1 MSSVSQIDLMLN
13 IEIWQEQNSGLVRC
27 KLSPEK
33 SYDHILIASAEK
45 LTKKILPI
53 ILRSDPSIKRG
64 LMRGKKISWVI
75 EIHGGQVTSKR
86 LNKINPHIIFSTDLE
101 SRLYDFQHDGVRWL
115 LEGNNRILADDMG
128 LGKTVQV
135 LIALQKMIFDS
146 NVENVLLLAPNSL
159 TANWLQEM
167 KTWAPNL
174 IAQVVT
180 NKTLRDSVETKKAF
194 MKNNLIIAN
203 YSTGEALSEYFAE
216 HQQQL
221 DLLICDEAH
230 KLRKPTSIINNSVQK
245 IKSNRKWL
253 LSGTPLEKDEKD
265 IQTILSIFEPT
276 KFSSYG
282 SVSSLMLRSNLSR
295 VSLRRE
301 KTDVLNKLPRMQ
313 KIVEEVELGD
323 AQRKNYDAL
332 KRDVQNLSPDQRISL
347 VTKLAVAACE
357 TINGENAKIKKA
369 VEIILTAQENSEK
382 VLVFSNY
389 NAVLHQA
396 KHTFQQEGIGSIIF
410 TGELDQ
416 QERQRALNA
425 FKTNDQLSAI
435 LMNAKVGAE
444 GLTLT
449 EANHVIFLNEW
460 WNPSS
465 NRQAE
470 DRVNRIGQSQDIVVY
485 VIRALQTIDIEI
497 AKVIDGKENLEQ
509 TFMDELTRHINA

>member
-1 MSSVSQIDLMLN
+1 MSQIDLLLN
-13 IEIWQEQNSGLVRC
+13 IEIWHEQDGDLIRC
-27 KLSPEK
+27 KLSPK
-33 SYDHILIASAEK
+33 SSYDQILVTSAEK
-45 LTKKILPI
+45 LKKKILPI
-53 ILRSDPSIKRG
+53 ILRSDPSIKRS
-64 LMRGKKISWVI
+64 LVRGRKISWGI
-75 EIHGGQVTSKR
+75 EIYGGQAKSKR
-86 LNKINPHIIFSTDLE
+86 LNKINPHIIFSKHLE
-101 SRLYDFQHDGVRWL
+101 NQLYDFQHDGVRWL
-115 LEGNNRILADDMG
+115 LEGSNRILADDMG

-146 NVENVLLLAPNSL
+146 NVENALLLAPNSL

-167 KTWAPNL
+167 QTWAPNL

-194 MKNNLIIAN
+194 MNNNLIIAN
-203 YSTGEALSEYFAE
+203 YSAGEALSEYLAE

-245 IKSNRKWL
+245 IRSDRKWL
-253 LSGTPLEKDEKD
+253 LTGTPLEKDEKD
-265 IQTILSIFEPT
+265 IQTILSIFEPA

-301 KTDVLNKLPRMQ
+301 KTDVLKKLPSMQ
-313 KIVEEVELGD
+313 KIIEEVELSD
-323 AQRKNYDAL
+323 AQRRNYEAL
-332 KRDVQNLSPDQRISL
+332 KRDAQNLSPDQRISL
-347 VTKLAVAACE
+347 ITKLAVATCE

-369 VEIILTAQENSEK
+369 VDIILKAQKNSEK

-396 KHTFQQEGIGSIIF
+396 KHAFQQSGIDSIIF
-410 TGELDQ
+410 TGELDR
-416 QERQRALNA
+416 QERQRTLNA
-425 FKTNDQLSAI
+425 FKTNGQLSAI

-449 EANHVIFLNEW
+449 EANNVIFLNEW

-470 DRVNRIGQSQDIVVY
+470 DRVNRIGQSQDIVIH
-485 VIRALQTIDIEI
+485 VIRALKTIDIEI
-497 AKVIDGKENLEQ
+497 AKVIDGKQNLEQ
-509 TFMDELTRHINA
+509 TFMEELTNHIIA